1 MSKILNLPTSKD
13 TNWGGTLNSYLEQLN
28 NRIENLEIERQEVT
42 DKYNSIANIGYAS
55 TGLVGG
61 NNEITYNEDKEEIKF
76 KGSVYISGGI
86 NRYFKIEDY
95 ITKDLS
101 TLNIKTCYFIL
112 LSYNESLGFEII
124 SSPEEDFDYTK
135 ILLGFYYNN
144 KFVKYYYSSLKN
156 VVQHQYEL
164 NNSWID
170 LDTNQ
175 NSIVVTLENNNVT
188 ANISN
193 KYRLYCDGIGANNL
207 IDIMSTSNYIDVKPN
222 GNVIY
227 LLDEIDANNKIITT
241 RGANSNIDLT
251 ADKGNYYRMLL
262 DIFGNIYIQKSVI
275 NTRIETE
282 RTSWSTQQL
291 YNAKFNNNIPEITA
305 SLWVEAARFGFNGNF
320 FKTYSS
326 YVYQQFDT
334 EYNNDFIFVKALDRG
349 VINQQAANVWI
360 TQDSEIRLN
369 KVTFKNDA
377 NSSHGFKFNYIDN
390 EDGLD
395 KIININRSILS
406 SDNPTILWAN
416 TRYENSTISLETDV
430 STILLNNNSSSEK
443 RGIEIYS
450 NKDIDIISKDTIKL
464 KSNEFYITDGVK
476 DFIKY
481 TVNGGTELSFYST
494 NYQQANPYTFYTEE
508 YDEIYNKLKLKCGDK
523 KEISLDLS
531 STEPKLNIEVV
542 DTYASNIYLKEG
554 SEIKFTSDR
563 RRKENFAPI
572 KDSYLDIVL
581 NTPVLNYHYKGSK
594 KQQVGIIAQDLE
606 NAVKNNIDCFVSKE
620 DTIELK
626 DKRSLNETKLIYI
639 LWKSIQEQN
648 DCIQKL
654 EKRLNDLER
663 NL

>member
-95 ITKDLS
+95 VKRDLS
-101 TLNIKTCYFIL
+101 TLDTKICYFIL
-112 LSYNESLGFEII
+112 LGYNESTGFEII
-124 SSPEEDFDYTK
+124 SSPVEDFDYTK

-175 NSIVVTLENNNVT
+175 NSIVVTLGNNNVT

-193 KYRLYCDGIGANNL
+193 KYRLYCGGIGDSSL
-207 IDIMSTSNYIDVKPN
+207 INIMSTSNYIDIEPN
-222 GNVIY
+222 GNIIY
-227 LLDEIDANNKIITT
+227 LLDEVKAEDSNKISTV
-241 RGANSNIDLT
+241 RGASSNVDLT
-251 ADKGNYYRMLL
+251 VDKGNYYRMLL
-262 DIFGNIYIQKSVI
+262 DIFGNIYIQKSII
-275 NTRIETE
+275 NTRIEIE
-282 RTSWSTQQL
+282 STSWSTQQL

-305 SLWVEAARFGFNGNF
+305 SLWVEVARFGFNGNF
-320 FKTYSS
+320 FKIYSS

-334 EYNNDFIFVKALDRG
+334 AYNEDFIFVKALDRG
-349 VINQQAANVWI
+349 VINQQAANIWL

-369 KVTFKNDA
+369 KITFKNNA
-377 NSSHGFKFNYIDN
+377 GSSHSFNFNYIDSNNLN
-390 EDGLD
+390 E
-395 KIININRSILS
+395 IINIDGSIAS
-406 SDNPTILWAN
+406 SGRPTILW
-416 TRYENSTISLETDV
+416 TRTKDENSIISLETDI
-430 STILLNNNSSSEK
+430 SGIILKNSSPNEDI
-443 RGIEIYS
+443 GIEINS
-450 NKDIDIISKDTIKL
+450 DKDINIESKKNIKL
-464 KSNEFYITDGVK
+464 KLDEFCITNGLE

-481 TVNGGTELSFYST
+481 TNDGGSELSFFSTKLQEINPYVLYTTIHDDLYST
-494 NYQQANPYTFYTEE
+494 LN
-508 YDEIYNKLKLKCGDK
+508 LKQGDK
-523 KEISLDLS
+523 KITLDLS
-531 STEPKLNIEVV
+531 PNKPSLNIEAV
-542 DTYASNIYLKEG
+542 DTYTSNIYLKDG

-581 NTPVLNYHYKGSK
+581 NTPVLNYNYKGSK

-648 DCIQKL
+648 DYIQKL